1 MTARNVVSKKKTTK
15 NGKRKSFK
23 TGDIWFDPDLG
34 ECYLILKKSR
44 TSLHI
49 KWLHKDLIQL
59 VSFEECSRDTF
70 TRTISSLEKEL
81 L

>member
-1 MTARNVVSKKKTTK
+1 MVSKKKTTK

-23 TGDIWFDPDLG
+23 TGEVWFDPQLG
-34 ECYLILKKSR
+34 ESYLILRKSK
-44 TSLHI
+44 TSLYI
-49 KWLHKDLIQL
+49 KWLHKDLTQL
-59 VSFEECSRDTF
+59 VSFDECSRDTF